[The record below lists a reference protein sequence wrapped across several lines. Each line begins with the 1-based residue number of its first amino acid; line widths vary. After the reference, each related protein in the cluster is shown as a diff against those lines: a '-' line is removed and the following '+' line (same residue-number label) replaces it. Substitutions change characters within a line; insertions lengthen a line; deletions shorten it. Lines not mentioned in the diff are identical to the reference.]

1 MPYRSIK
8 AYILYKIILITAIT
22 SPSVRIGYT
31 GGMLDH
37 HIQRTIVY
45 TLAFSDGMRF
55 SELKP
60 DELENKAFDYHLKKV
75 IRAGFVEKGSD
86 GSYRLTSEG
95 KRVGKGA
102 LKQQTRMIN
111 RAYSTLLLA
120 IRRSEDGAW
129 LMMRRKVQPLIGL
142 AGFMNASPVA
152 ECDIV
157 DTAAQVCQ
165 EQTGLTG
172 CFVVQGH
179 GYFRTYTSGSLESF
193 IHFTLLVCNDIQGA
207 LRQNS
212 SLAEYY
218 WDTDPDWSA
227 PDMLPS
233 TQTLHKMLAAPQG
246 SFVDQ
251 TFDI

>member
-1 MPYRSIK
+1 MSIRRDFVV
-8 AYILYKIILITAIT
+8 YY
-22 SPSVRIGYT
+22 SC
-31 GGMLDH
+31 MLDH
-37 HIQRTIVY
+37 HIQKNIVY

-60 DELENKAFDYHLKKV
+60 DELENKAFDYHLKKT
-75 IRAGFVEKGSD
+75 ILAGLVLKNDD
-86 GSYRLTSEG
+86 GTYSLTSEG

-102 LKQQTRMIN
+102 LKAQARMID

-120 IRRSEDGAW
+120 IRRADDDAW
-129 LMMRRKVQPLIGL
+129 LLMRRKVQPLIGL
-142 AGFMNASPVA
+142 SGFMNASPVVDQ
-152 ECDIV
+152 EIV
-157 DTAAQVCQ
+157 QTAAQVCW

-172 CFVVQGH
+172 EFVVHGG
-179 GYFRTYTSGSLESF
+179 GYFRVYRSGELESF

-207 LRQNS
+207 LHQNS

-218 WDTDPDWSA
+218 WDMDPDWSA
-227 PDMLPS
+227 PEMLPN
-233 TQTLHKMLAAPQG
+233 TQTLRKMLAAPAG